1 MSSARILVGVVICLA
16 ALFAGCTMGLAMGGF
31 GICAVGLS
39 AGLVGSSAIVGALF
53 GGAMALLWRKAWWP
67 GALAFSAPSLLGVAF
82 GASNGEWQRVVGI
95 GICIVAAVLAAFVV
109 RYPSPGSLKQ

>member
-1 MSSARILVGVVICLA
+1 MLVGVVICLA

-31 GICAVGLS
+31 GICAVGFS

-53 GGAMALLWRKAWWP
+53 GGTMSLLWRKAWWA

-82 GASNGEWQRVVGI
+82 GASRESGSVCWALGSASWPQFSLHSLF
-95 GICIVAAVLAAFVV
+95 ATQA
-109 RYPSPGSLKQ
+109 PGA